1 MQTPEQKAIWRHAQ
15 TLALVGFFIIG
26 AILMGSFILAGHIDN
41 KSVRTLVEW
50 ALYVPAFFAVF
61 TIQPMTHHFYTRLN
75 RR

>member
-26 AILMGSFILAGHIDN
+26 AILMGSFVLVEHIDN
-41 KSVRTLVEW
+41 KTARTLIEW

-61 TIQPMTHHFYTRLN
+61 TIQPMTYYFYTRLS
-75 RR
+75 RH

>member
-1 MQTPEQKAIWRHAQ
+1 MRTPEQKAIWNHAQ

-26 AILMGSFILAGHIDN
+26 AILMGSFVLAGHIN
-41 KSVRTLVEW
+41 NHSLRAVVEGV
-50 ALYVPAFFAVF
+50 LYVPAFLAVF

>member
-1 MQTPEQKAIWRHAQ
+1 MQTPEQKAIWSHAQ

-26 AILMGSFILAGHIDN
+26 AILMGSFVLVGHIDN
-41 KSVRTLVEW
+41 KTVRTLIEW

-61 TIQPMTHHFYTRLN
+61 TINPMTHYFYTRLS